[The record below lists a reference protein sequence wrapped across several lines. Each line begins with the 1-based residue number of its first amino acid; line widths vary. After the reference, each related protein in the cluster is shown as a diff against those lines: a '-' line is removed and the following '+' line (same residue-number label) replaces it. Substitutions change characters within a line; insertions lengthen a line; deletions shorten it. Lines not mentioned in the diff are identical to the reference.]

1 MATISDF
8 VQQKRVV
15 ERVVENG
22 QVLRDV
28 DYTVTKHGPNQI
40 VVQGYNRNQPFVMT
54 NMTSSALKKQYND
67 KKKKKTEKK
76 HKKHKK
82 PLTYKKKTN
91 GKKAT

>member
-1 MATISDF
+1 MADF

-40 VVQGYNRNQPFVMT
+40 VVQGYNRDQPFVMT
-54 NMTSSALKKQYND
+54 NMTSSALKKRFVD
-67 KKKKKTEKK
+67 KKKKKKK
-76 HKKHKK
+76 QTKKTRK
-82 PLTYKKKTN
+82 LYKKKM
-91 GKKAT
+91 